1 VNAKELHYHPQ
12 KATGPD
18 VNSSYNYASV
28 HLHYHSLES
37 YLHDPNSNDAISSA
51 RQKDGAIN
59 TRFIAFRG
67 STDSLADSN
76 TAVRLVGPE
85 CFTTPTTLTT
95 LPAILGSERSSTK
108 HVHLLKTNHC
118 FIRARFNVGPP
129 LWSSGQIS
137 WLQIG
142 VVLCF
147 LRGTN

>member
-1 VNAKELHYHPQ
+1 VNAEELHYHPQ

-51 RQKDGAIN
+51 KQKDGAIN

-76 TAVRLVGPE
+76 TAVRLVSPE
-85 CFTTPTTLTT
+85 MFHNPNN
-95 LPAILGSERSSTK
+95 AIDTSRYTR
-108 HVHLLKTNHC
+108 
-118 FIRARFNVGPP
+118 IRAVPKEAFT
-129 LWSSGQIS
+129 SAKHKSEFYQSKI
-137 WLQIG
+137 
-142 VVLCF
+142 
-147 LRGTN
+147 